1 MVFNATF
8 NIISVVKNLPSPYNK
23 DLGPL
28 ARIETGNSR
37 TPLRSLPDGY
47 KKSHVLHLKAF
58 LMKTKKN
65 HYKDI
70 SSWLIK
76 VKVKYDVFTNGN
88 VSVLM

>member
-1 MVFNATF
+1 MSLNNVWSVYTNCHYCIFIIIGGFMVFNATF

-28 ARIETGNSR
+28 ARFETGNSC

-58 LMKTKKN
+58 LMKTKK
-65 HYKDI
+65 
-70 SSWLIK
+70 SL
-76 VKVKYDVFTNGN
+76 
-88 VSVLM
+88 